1 MKTITLRDEV
11 YEKLARLKRDNESF
25 SDVIEKLIERREFK
39 IENYFGILKE
49 SKVLDEIEKML
60 ELRKSARLRT

>member
-11 YEKLARLKRDNESF
+11 YEKLLRLKRENESF
-25 SDVIEKLIERREFK
+25 SDVIEKLIERKEFK